1 MSVQPHDQAP
11 GRYIRWQSSYLLES
25 HAGWDHVQVLKG
37 KHYSPQVH
45 FMVNNL
51 TASDVADRA
60 AQIQKAIWPEFKDW
74 FANYLV
80 VKRAAQVRC
89 LSEMQEHI
97 TCRRRPVLTS
107 PSGCDC

>member
-1 MSVQPHDQAP
+1 MDNSRVCL
-11 GRYIRWQSSYLLES
+11 S
-25 HAGWDHVQVLKG
+25 
-37 KHYSPQVH
+37 QVH

-89 LSEMQEHI
+89 LTANRRYP
-97 TCRRRPVLTS
+97 TC
-107 PSGCDC
+107 

>member
-1 MSVQPHDQAP
+1 
-11 GRYIRWQSSYLLES
+11 
-25 HAGWDHVQVLKG
+25 
-37 KHYSPQVH
+37 
-45 FMVNNL
+45 MVNNL

-89 LSEMQEHI
+89 QSANTGVMLHADE
-97 TCRRRPVLTS
+97 V
-107 PSGCDC
+107 